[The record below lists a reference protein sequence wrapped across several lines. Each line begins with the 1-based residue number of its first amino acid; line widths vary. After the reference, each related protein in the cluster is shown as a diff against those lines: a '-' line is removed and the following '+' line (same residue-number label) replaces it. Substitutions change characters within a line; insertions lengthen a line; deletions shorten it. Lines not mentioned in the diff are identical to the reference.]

1 VGWPL
6 LLCCA
11 FGLSTP
17 SVAVYSLGQFLGPL
31 EAEFGW
37 TRTQASTG
45 LAISLVIGFVTSPLV
60 GRLIDRTSAKVLV
73 LPALALLALAIAGFS
88 FATSSLAV
96 WIALWVLHGLAGAII
111 GPTIWLAVVSG
122 LFDRFRSLAFAI
134 ALCGTNLSAAFAPA
148 VARALIDGF
157 GWRQAYQMLGLSWV
171 GVALALSIVLLKDH
185 RRLGKGAAT
194 TTKPSSPVIL
204 PSAPPMPP
212 VALKAV
218 FLSPT
223 FVRVALAV
231 IVTTT
236 LASAFAIHLAPVLVA
251 KGLTLVEAANVA
263 GIMGLAAIPGKL
275 ATGSL
280 FDRLGVGWSAA
291 AIMTLLGLSC
301 VLFALPSQNVPMA
314 MTACAL
320 FGLATGA
327 NITLVTVVTSRSFDP
342 SVFGVVYSTIM
353 SLTALG
359 AAVGPVLLSA
369 TFDAFGSYSPAF
381 WAGIPVSVIA
391 ALLLQKIPSTPPGSV
406 V

>member
-6 LLCCA
+6 LLCCT

-17 SVAVYSLGQFLGPL
+17 SVAVYALGQFLGPL

-37 TRTQASTG
+37 TRTQASAG
-45 LAISLVIGFVTSPLV
+45 LAISLVVGFVTSPLI
-60 GRLIDRTSAKVLV
+60 GRLIDRASAKMLI
-73 LPALALLALAIAGFS
+73 LPALAFLALAIAGFS
-88 FATSSLAV
+88 FATGSLGL
-96 WIALWVLHGLAGAII
+96 WIALWVLHALAGAMV

-148 VARALIDGF
+148 IARALIDAF
-157 GWRQAYQMLGLSWV
+157 GWRLAYQMLGLSWV
-171 GVALALSIVLLKDH
+171 GMALMLSVVLLKDH
-185 RRLGKGAAT
+185 RKRKNSIAA
-194 TTKPSSPVIL
+194 PANPVSSETL
-204 PSAPPMPP
+204 PPAPP
-212 VALKAV
+212 VALKAI

-231 IVTTT
+231 LVTTT

-251 KGLTLVEAANVA
+251 KGLSLVQAANIA

-280 FDRLGVGWSAA
+280 FDRLGVGWSAV

-301 VLFALPSQNVPMA
+301 ALFALPSQSVPIA

-327 NITLVTVVTSRSFDP
+327 NITLVTVVTSRSFDS
-342 SVFGVVYSTIM
+342 SVFGVVYGTIM

-369 TFDAFGSYSPAF
+369 IFDAFGSYSPAF
-381 WAGIPVSVIA
+381 WAGIPVSVSA
-391 ALLLQKIPSTPPGSV
+391 ALLLQKIPSTPPGSAA
-406 V
+406 